1 MKGNSM
7 KQTIL
12 TALGLV
18 TAAGFTLAL
27 IPQEADA
34 RAAAAMADDFDKL
47 PMEIE
52 LTGVVRDFKKHN
64 ASSNGHPD
72 FQRYNRGH
80 TVGLVEDYLDE
91 DGKPVF
97 RDSKGMRVR
106 NQYRDADG
114 NNINPAMFSPDLGD
128 REGRLNNQSGKS
140 ITSADSFRAWFRDD
154 PNYNLSDIHSIV
166 LERQPGTNKYVFHQ
180 HDDPNE
186 GGIQGFFPAD
196 GKLWNDHNN
205 QFGHNYYL
213 TFELETEFVYQDGQD
228 QSFTFVGDDDVWV
241 FVNGELVID
250 LGGVHGAVSQ
260 TIDLSRLGLE
270 DGQKCTLTLFFAE
283 RHTTRSNFRVE
294 TTLNLRTAELPNTFN
309 LYD

>member
-27 IPQEADA
+27 IPQDADA
-34 RAAAAMADDFDKL
+34 RAAASLNDPYDKM
-47 PMEIE
+47 PASIE
-52 LTGVVRDFKKHN
+52 LTGVVRDFKAHGQT
-64 ASSNGHPD
+64 NGHPD

-80 TVGLVEDYLDE
+80 TVGLVEDYLDN
-91 DGKPVF
+91 DGKPILK
-97 RDSKGMRVR
+97 DAKGQRVGS
-106 NQYRDADG
+106 QYRDKGG
-114 NNINPAMFSPDLGD
+114 NNINPALFDAASGD
-128 REGRLNNQSGKS
+128 RPGSVSNQSGNS
-140 ITSADSFRAWFRDD
+140 ITSAESFRSWFRDD
-154 PNYNLSDIHSIV
+154 PSYNLSMTHNIV
-166 LERQPGTNKYVFHQ
+166 LDRQPGTNKYVFHQ
-180 HDDPNE
+180 HDDS
-186 GGIQGFFPAD
+186 GKAGIQGFFPAD
-196 GKLWNDHNN
+196 GKLWNDHNK
-205 QFGHNYYL
+205 QYGHNYYL
-213 TFELETEFVYQDGQD
+213 TFELETEFIYQADREQV
-228 QSFTFVGDDDVWV
+228 FTFVGDDDVWV
-241 FVNGELVID
+241 FINGELVID

-260 TIDLSRLGLE
+260 TIDLSRLNLS